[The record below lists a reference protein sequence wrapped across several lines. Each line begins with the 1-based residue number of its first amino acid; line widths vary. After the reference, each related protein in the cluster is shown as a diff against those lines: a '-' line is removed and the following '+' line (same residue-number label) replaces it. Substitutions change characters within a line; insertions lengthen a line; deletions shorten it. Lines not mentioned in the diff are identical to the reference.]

1 MLTNVVKWLIDD
13 WKAHKSPYVWIFLTL
28 VLSVSYTKLYSTPAH
43 EFHAAN
49 ERLGRIEEKL
59 QQKEVEKIK
68 DEILRLEWDDEHGQ
82 ELNEYETKRLRKLK
96 IELPDEERYLEEI
109 RKLNAEGNVS
119 SALDKLTAFS

>member
-1 MLTNVVKWLIDD
+1 MWGEVVD
-13 WKAHKSPYVWIFLTL
+13 
-28 VLSVSYTKLYSTPAH
+28 
-43 EFHAAN
+43 
-49 ERLGRIEEKL
+49 KL

-82 ELNEYETKRLRKLK
+82 ELNEYEAKRLRKLK

-109 RKLNAEGNVS
+109 RKLNTEGNVS